1 MKNKKLLLI
10 IWILFSAVS
19 LPAQEKEREL
29 PKFKLGGALRFNY
42 NFCDWKAGHRDRG
55 GDFGFDVLYLK
66 LTGSYRD
73 IILSADY
80 RFYSKDFGGPML
92 KYGWIVYRFNA
103 NNQIQ
108 VGLTGVPFWIQP
120 VASHNFFLQ
129 IAYYVGLEDDSDM
142 GIKYLHT
149 SERWDLAFAFFKN
162 ADELL
167 FGSDNETSDDR
178 YGYDVAGRNK
188 EINQFN
194 GQEFYKFG
202 KTSRQRLG
210 ASAEF
215 GQLYNLD
222 RRKNGTHYA
231 LALHYELLWQ
241 QVSLKAQVTTYA
253 MHPKNAADDDDE
265 VISMTA
271 YGAPYLVAAK
281 ANIYMLSAGYT
292 FPINRK
298 FLKKIQVYNDFGCLQ
313 KQNNDFKDSFQNV
326 TGGMLDCNPVIIYVD
341 YAMGK
346 NHGWLGPDWDGF
358 SAGDASN
365 SWHARFNVNVGY
377 YF

>member
-1 MKNKKLLLI
+1 MKNKQFLLA
-10 IWILFSAVS
+10 IWILFFAAS
-19 LPAQEKEREL
+19 LSAQEKER
-29 PKFKLGGALRFNY
+29 PSFKLGGALRFNY

-55 GDFGFDVLYLK
+55 GDFGFDVLYFK
-66 LTGSYRD
+66 LTGAYHNV
-73 IILSADY
+73 ILRADY

-92 KYGWIVYRFNA
+92 KYGWIGYRFDEK
-103 NNQIQ
+103 NQVQ
-108 VGLTGVPFWIQP
+108 LGLTGVPFGIQP

-142 GIKYLHT
+142 GIKYLYT
-149 SERWDLAFAFFKN
+149 GDRWDLAFAFFKN

-194 GQEFYKFG
+194 GQAFYKFG
-202 KTSRQRLG
+202 ENGKQRLG

-222 RRKNGTHYA
+222 TRKNGTHYA
-231 LALHYELLWQ
+231 FAVHYELLWEQ
-241 QVSLKAQVTTYA
+241 ISLKAQATVYA
-253 MHPKNAADDDDE
+253 MHPKNKDGDDDTT
-265 VISMTA
+265 VSMTA

-298 FLKKIQVYNDFGCLQ
+298 YLKKIQVYNDFGCLD
-313 KQNNDFKDSFQNV
+313 KQESNFKDSFQNV
-326 TGGMLDCNPVIIYVD
+326 TGCMLDSGPVCIYVD

-346 NHGWLGPDWDGF
+346 NHGWLGPDWNGF
-358 SAGDASN
+358 GTGGESN